1 MLDSAMTDIEHT
13 IGRISLSYVDAHLH
27 LADHEYAGRIEEI
40 IRDATTNNVAHLLSN
55 AVDYNTS
62 LQTITLAKNYPGKV
76 LAAVGVHPSTATK
89 AVDCQIDK
97 FEQLIE
103 NNGKHVKA
111 VGEIGL
117 DGKYTQD
124 EALKARQK
132 EVFRFFLGLAERKK
146 LPVVVHSR
154 LAVDE
159 VLETLS
165 DFLLQRVLLHWYD
178 GPIEKLKVIQ
188 DHGWLISF
196 GPALL
201 YSRRLSEIAREADL
215 GIILS
220 ETDGPVSYYGPFKG
234 RHTQPSFVADVVRK
248 LAEIKSVSA
257 DVARETIYRNF
268 LICIRN
274 TS

>member
-13 IGRISLSYVDAHLH
+13 IGRVSLSYVDAHLH
-27 LADHEYAGRIEEI
+27 LADPGYAGRIGEI
-40 IRDATTNNVAHLLSN
+40 IRDATTNNVAYLLSN
-55 AVDYNTS
+55 AVDCNTS
-62 LQTITLAKNYPGKV
+62 LQTITLAKNYPGKL

-103 NNGKHVKA
+103 NNGKYVKA

-124 EALKARQK
+124 EALKTRQK
-132 EVFRFFLGLAERKK
+132 EGFRFFLGLAERKK

-178 GPIEKLKVIQ
+178 GPIKKLKVIQ

-215 GIILS
+215 EIILS

-248 LAEIKSVSA
+248 LAEIKSVST
-257 DVARETIYRNF
+257 DEARETIYRNF
-268 LICIRN
+268 REFIRN